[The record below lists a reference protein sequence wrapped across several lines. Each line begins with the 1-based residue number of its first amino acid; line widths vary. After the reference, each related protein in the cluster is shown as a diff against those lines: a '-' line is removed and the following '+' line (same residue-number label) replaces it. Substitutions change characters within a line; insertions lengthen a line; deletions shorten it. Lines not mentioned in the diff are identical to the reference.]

1 MLNEFLMSLSPEEGL
16 RLYGALGNLQWPMYA
31 AILLW
36 VTVKYPIPK
45 KQKLLLWVIFAA
57 ALWWS
62 GLFCPLLN
70 GLTEGMVPS
79 PNMGVSFLFFC
90 LITAVLAYAVKLPVL
105 TALDALLPAYI
116 LGRGAAITGCVFYG
130 CCEGF
135 PCSFGI
141 YSGRS
146 GCTVFPT
153 VPMDI
158 ILSVCITAYLMI
170 LTGRN
175 RYAGNGR
182 VTAMGLILF
191 GILRLAIDL
200 LRDNHKLVFLL
211 TFEGFC
217 GIAYIVAGA
226 LLLRKLRISALKK

>member
-1 MLNEFLMSLSPEEGL
+1 MSLPPEEGL
-16 RLYGALGNLQWPMYA
+16 RLYGALGNLQWPMYV

-36 VTVKYPIPK
+36 VSIKYPIAK
-45 KQKLLLWVIFAA
+45 KQKLLLWVIFAL
-57 ALWWS
+57 ALRWS
-62 GLFCPLLN
+62 WIFCPALKEIT
-70 GLTEGMVPS
+70 GGIVPA
-79 PNMGVSFLFFC
+79 PNMGVALTFFC
-90 LITAVLAYAVKLPVL
+90 LLVMAMAYAVKIPVL

-116 LGRGAAITGCVFYG
+116 LGRGAAILGCVFYG

-158 ILSVCITAYLMI
+158 ILSICITAYLIFLM
-170 LTGRN
+170 GQN
-175 RYAGNGR
+175 RYAGNGK
-182 VTAMGLILF
+182 VTAMGLVLF
-191 GILRLAIDL
+191 GILRLAIDI
-200 LRDNHKLVFLL
+200 LRDNQKLIFLL